1 MTMQSTFAMN
11 RAGNDERAS
20 NGDRETDGLMR
31 RLLSAR
37 VGAMLLRNTV
47 VSCFVFGIGLVV
59 LWALVTYAGVP
70 KVIAAGL
77 GFIMANTLHYVLGR
91 AWIFRGSD
99 RGIGS
104 GYALFL
110 INSGVGLLVT
120 TALYAALLAATHMNY
135 LVARALVSLVAGLVV
150 FVLNAALNFRQV

>member
-1 MTMQSTFAMN
+1 MTLQSTFDLDHGEACTSG
-11 RAGNDERAS
+11 R
-20 NGDRETDGLMR
+20 TDSSLIR

-37 VGAMLLRNTV
+37 VGAMLLRNTI
-47 VSCFVFGIGLVV
+47 VSCGVFGIGLAV

-70 KVIAAGL
+70 KVVAAGV
-77 GFIMANTLHYVLGR
+77 GFVIANTLHYVLGR
-91 AWIFRGSD
+91 AWIFRGTD
-99 RGIGS
+99 RGVGS

-120 TALYAALLAATHMNY
+120 TVLYAALLEATRMNY
-135 LVARALVSLVAGLVV
+135 LVARALVSLLAGLVV

>member
-1 MTMQSTFAMN
+1 MQSTFDMD
-11 RAGNDERAS
+11 RADHTSAS
-20 NGDRETDGLMR
+20 KMR
-31 RLLSAR
+31 RLLSPR
-37 VGAMLLRNTV
+37 VGAMLVRNTV

-59 LWALVTYAGVP
+59 LWALVQFLGVS
-70 KVIAAGL
+70 KVVAAGI
-77 GFIMANTLHYVLGR
+77 GFVIANTLHYMLGR

-99 RGIGS
+99 RGVGS

-110 INSGVGLLVT
+110 VNSGVGLLVT
-120 TALYAALLAATHMNY
+120 TALYAALLAVTHMNY

>member
-1 MTMQSTFAMN
+1 MTMQSTF
-11 RAGNDERAS
+11 DLDRAS
-20 NGDRETDGLMR
+20 TPDHAGHGLMR

-37 VGAMLLRNTV
+37 VGAMLVRNTV

-70 KVIAAGL
+70 KVIAAGI
-77 GFIMANTLHYVLGR
+77 GFVIANSLHYVLGR

-99 RGIGS
+99 RGVGS

-120 TALYAALLAATHMNY
+120 TVLYAALLAATHMNY

-150 FVLNAALNFRQV
+150 FVLNASLNFRQV

>member
-1 MTMQSTFAMN
+1 MTIQSTADLN
-11 RAGNDERAS
+11 LVS
-20 NGDRETDGLMR
+20 GDDAVHGIAYQGILR

-37 VGAMLLRNTV
+37 IGAMLVRNTI
-47 VSCFVFGIGLVV
+47 VSCFVFGIGLIV

-70 KVIAAGL
+70 KVVAAGI
-77 GFIMANTLHYVLGR
+77 GFVIANTLHYVLGR
-91 AWIFRGSD
+91 AWIFPETERGV
-99 RGIGS
+99 GS

-110 INSGVGLLVT
+110 VNSGVGLLVT
-120 TALYAALLAATHMNY
+120 TVLYAALLTATHMNY